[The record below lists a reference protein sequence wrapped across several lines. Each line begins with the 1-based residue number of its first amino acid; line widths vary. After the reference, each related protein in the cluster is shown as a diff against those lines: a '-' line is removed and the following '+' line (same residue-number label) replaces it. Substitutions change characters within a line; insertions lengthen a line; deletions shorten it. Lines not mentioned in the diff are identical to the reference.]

1 LKSLER
7 GERGEHEKSWKMVNG
22 GLAVGLAVNIDK
34 ITLHSKVV
42 FSAVLV
48 EVITACS
55 SLLIIVLHTFID

>member
-1 LKSLER
+1 
-7 GERGEHEKSWKMVNG
+7 MVNG

>member
-1 LKSLER
+1 MKSLER
-7 GERGEHEKSWKMVNG
+7 GERGEHEKSWKRENG

-34 ITLHSKVV
+34 ITLHSKID
-42 FSAVLV
+42 FSVVLV